1 VGGAE
6 DASGPRGAARASRVD
21 AQLAPSRISALI
33 PAHLDPPDE
42 AFIAEVKAHVGDVL
56 LVDDGMPADGA
67 AALARLA
74 ATAGVGLLRLPA
86 NCGKGHAIAA
96 GRRHLL
102 GRTPPPQAVLVLDAD
117 GQHPPSAI
125 PALLRAASE
134 AELVIG
140 NRLGD
145 GDLGMPR
152 LRRLTNRFSS
162 RLLAFVTG
170 HPVPDSQCGMRVL
183 RGRALSEVEF
193 PGGRYEAETL
203 HLKRCLRSGVRVAW
217 VPIPALYGG
226 QPSSF
231 RSVRDGAR
239 VLGALLSA

>member
-1 VGGAE
+1 VGRPE
-6 DASGPRGAARASRVD
+6 DPPAPRGADRASRLD
-21 AQLAPSRISALI
+21 GPLSPSRISALI
-33 PAHLDPPDE
+33 PAHLEPP
-42 AFIAEVKAHVGDVL
+42 AAGFVAEVKAHVGDVL

-125 PALLRAASE
+125 PALLEAAAE

-145 GDLGMPR
+145 LGMPP

-170 HPVPDSQCGMRVL
+170 HSVPDSQCGMRVL
-183 RGRALSEVEF
+183 RGRALREVEF

-217 VPIPALYGG
+217 VPIPALYAG

-231 RSVRDGAR
+231 RGVRDGAR
-239 VLGALLSA
+239 VLGAVFSA

>member
-1 VGGAE
+1 V
-6 DASGPRGAARASRVD
+6 
-21 AQLAPSRISALI
+21 
-33 PAHLDPPDE
+33 
-42 AFIAEVKAHVGDVL
+42 AEVKAHVGDVL
-56 LVDDGMPADGA
+56 LVDDGMPAEGA
-67 AALARLA
+67 AELARLA

-102 GRTPPPQAVLVLDAD
+102 GRSPAPQAVIVLDAD

-125 PALLRAASE
+125 PALLTAAAQ

-140 NRLGD
+140 DRLGD
-145 GDLGMPR
+145 FGMPP
-152 LRRLTNRFSS
+152 LRRFTNRLSS
-162 RLLAFVTG
+162 RLLALVTG
-170 HPVPDSQCGMRVL
+170 HPVPDSQCGMRLL
-183 RGRALSEVEF
+183 RGRALREVEF

-231 RSVRDGAR
+231 RSVRDGTR
-239 VLGALLSA
+239 VLGALLRA

>member
-1 VGGAE
+1 LGGQESPA
-6 DASGPRGAARASRVD
+6 APRGANRASSVD
-21 AQLAPSRISALI
+21 AQLAPTRISALI
-33 PAHLDPPDE
+33 PAHLEPPAD
-42 AFIAEVKAHVGDVL
+42 AFVAEVKAHVGDVL
-56 LVDDGMPADGA
+56 LVDDGMPADAA

-102 GRTPPPQAVLVLDAD
+102 GRTPAPQAVVVLDSD

-125 PALLRAASE
+125 PALLEAAAE

-140 NRLGD
+140 DRL
-145 GDLGMPR
+145 GDLGMPP
-152 LRRLTNRFSS
+152 LRRFTNRLSS
-162 RLLAFVTG
+162 RLLAWVTG
-170 HPVPDSQCGMRVL
+170 HPVPDSQCGMRL
-183 RGRALSEVEF
+183 LTGRALGEVEF

-231 RSVRDGAR
+231 RGVRDGAR